1 MRNQVVG
8 ARFRR
13 DIKLALKHGK
23 DMKKLREVVQL
34 LIEGSSLPPRF
45 KDHPLAGD
53 WRRFRDCHIEPDWL
67 LVYKIDGDD
76 LHLIRT
82 GTHSDLF

>member
-1 MRNQVVG
+1 
-8 ARFRR
+8 
-13 DIKLALKHGK
+13 
-23 DMKKLREVVQL
+23 MKKLREVIQL

-53 WRRFRDCHIEPDWL
+53 WKRFRDCHIEPDWL

-76 LHLIRT
+76 LHLVRT